1 MSVLVPWPHYTVYL
15 LKSFCMRKDKSLII
29 LMLSLTRFHIPKALG
44 IIQKMK
50 MKRNAIYHMKI
61 FQF

>member
-1 MSVLVPWPHYTVYL
+1 MSVLIPWPHYTVYL

-29 LMLSLTRFHIPKALG
+29 LTLSLTCFHMPKALG

-50 MKRNAIYHMKI
+50 IKLNAIYHIKI